1 MTDMNAFRDL
11 LFLFSDS
18 GELAGILINAAEQV
32 A

>member
-18 GELAGILINAAEQV
+18 GELIGILINASEQV
-32 A
+32 T